1 MYANRISIRI
11 SVRSPV
17 RRIPILFAAF
27 AMMLLTA
34 ACGPA
39 PEESARDESATGGG
53 PVSAEAA
60 RAIFTMEG
68 AEWIDMSH
76 TFDDRTLYWPTAE
89 AFRLDTVTVG
99 ETEGGWFY
107 SAFHFSAAEHGG
119 THLDAPYHFARGGD
133 PVDEI
138 PLGRLVGPAVV
149 VDASAS
155 AGEDPDYR
163 VGVSDL
169 EAWEAEHGRI
179 PDGAILLLDT
189 GWAERWPDR
198 EAYLGTAASGPE
210 AVPELH
216 FPGLHPDAARWLVEE
231 RDVAAVGLDTPSI
244 DFGQST
250 EFMSHRI
257 LYEAGIPGLENV
269 ARIDRLPPAGA
280 FVVAL
285 PMKIGGGS
293 GAPVRV
299 VGVVPRAAG

>member
-1 MYANRISIRI
+1 MHVSRISIRI

-17 RRIPILFAAF
+17 RRIPTLFAAF
-27 AMMLLTA
+27 GMMLLTA

-39 PEESARDESATGGG
+39 PEGSARDGAPTDAAAV
-53 PVSAEAA
+53 PAEAA
-60 RAIFTMEG
+60 RAIFTMEA

-76 TFDDRTLYWPTAE
+76 TFDGRTLYWPTAE
-89 AFRLDTVTVG
+89 AFRLDTVSVG

-119 THLDAPYHFARGGD
+119 THLDAPYHFAREGA

-149 VDASAS
+149 VDVSAS
-155 AGEDPDYR
+155 AEDDPDYR
-163 VGVSDL
+163 VGVDDL

-179 PDGAILLLDT
+179 PDGAILLLNT

-210 AVPELH
+210 AVPDLH
-216 FPGLHPDAARWLVEE
+216 FPGLHPDAARWLVEG

-250 EFMSHRI
+250 DFMSHRI
-257 LYEAGIPGLENV
+257 LYEAEIPGLENV

-280 FVVAL
+280 YVLAL

-293 GAPVRV
+293 GAPVRI
-299 VGVVPRAAG
+299 VGVVPRATG

>member
-1 MYANRISIRI
+1 MHVDHI
-11 SVRSPV
+11 SVRSAV
-17 RRIPILFAAF
+17 RRIPILLAA
-27 AMMLLTA
+27 LPLTLAAA

-39 PEESARDESATGGG
+39 PEESSRDETATRGAAA
-53 PVSAEAA
+53 PAEVA
-60 RAIFTMEG
+60 RAIFTMET
-68 AEWIDMSH
+68 AEWVDMSH
-76 TFDDRTLYWPTAE
+76 PFDDRTLYWPTAE
-89 AFRLDTVTVG
+89 AFRLDTVSVG

-107 SAFHFSAAEHGG
+107 SAFRFSAAEHGG
-119 THLDAPYHFARGGD
+119 THLDAPYHFAPEGA

-138 PLGRLVGPAVV
+138 PLGRLVGLAVV
-149 VDASAS
+149 VDVSAS
-155 AGEDPDYR
+155 VEGDPDYR
-163 VGVSDL
+163 VGVDDL

-216 FPGLHPDAARWLVEE
+216 FPGLHPDAARWLVEG

-244 DFGQST
+244 DYGQSS

-269 ARIDRLPPAGA
+269 ARIDRLPPTGA
-280 FVVAL
+280 YVMAL

-293 GAPVRV
+293 GAPVRI
-299 VGVVPRAAG
+299 VGVVPRAAD

>member
-1 MYANRISIRI
+1 MHVSRICARI
-11 SVRSPV
+11 IV
-17 RRIPILFAAF
+17 RRTSTLHAAL
-27 AMMLLTA
+27 AIVVLTA

-39 PEESARDESATGGG
+39 AEEPARDEAATGGT
-53 PVSAEAA
+53 SAPAESA
-60 RAIFTMEG
+60 RAIFTMEA

-76 TFDDRTLYWPTAE
+76 SFDDRTLYWPTAE
-89 AFRLDTVTVG
+89 AFRLDTVSVG
-99 ETEGGWFY
+99 DTEGGWFY
-107 SAFHFSAAEHGG
+107 SAFRYSAAEHGG
-119 THLDAPYHFARGGD
+119 THLDAPYHFAREGA

-138 PLGRLVGPAVV
+138 PLGRLVGPAAV
-149 VDASAS
+149 VDVSAS
-155 AGEDPDYR
+155 AGDDPDYR
-163 VGVSDL
+163 VGVADL

-179 PDGAILLLDT
+179 PDGAILMLDT

-198 EAYLGTAASGPE
+198 EAYQGTAESGPE

-244 DFGQST
+244 DYGQST

-269 ARIDRLPPAGA
+269 ARIDRLLPTGA
-280 FVVAL
+280 YVVAL